1 MRRLSFMLAVA
12 VSSLTVLVRADD
24 LVLTRFGDYLEALR
38 AQAGIPGLAAAIVGT
53 TDVKWERAFGRQDV
67 ERAVAARADTPFHL
81 DSSAQLIAAALV
93 LRCVEEGRLS
103 LDDRIDRFQSSSPD
117 ASATIRQVLSHT
129 SAGADGLT
137 FRYRP
142 ERLDALAAP
151 ISQCA
156 GPSYRGPVAGLLDRL
171 AMYDSVPGPDAGQL
185 VPPADGITEP
195 TRARYADILTRLAT
209 PYAVDAAGRPTA
221 SRHAA
226 LTITPAG
233 GVVSTVRDLA
243 RFDLALKQGVL
254 LRADTLALAW
264 NGPLDRNGQS
274 LPHGLGWFVQ
284 SYSGEPVV
292 WQFGVG
298 DNASSS
304 IIVTLPRRGLTL
316 ILLANSQG
324 LVRPFPLAAGDL
336 TASPFGRLFLGL
348 FVR

>member
-1 MRRLSFMLAVA
+1 MLAVA

-24 LVLTRFGDYLEALR
+24 LVLSRFGDYLDALR
-38 AQAGIPGLAAAIVGT
+38 TQAGIPGLAGTIVAT
-53 TDVKWERAFGRQDV
+53 TGVVWEGEYGLQNV
-67 ERAVAARADTPFHL
+67 ERAVGVKVNTPFHL
-81 DSSAQLIAAALV
+81 DSSGQTIAAALV

-103 LDDRIDRFQSSSPD
+103 LDDRIGKFQPSSPD

-129 SAGADGLT
+129 TAGPSGLT
-137 FRYRP
+137 FLYRP

-151 ISQCA
+151 ISNCT

-171 AMYDSVPGPDAGQL
+171 GMFDSVPGPDAATL

-195 TRARYADILTRLAT
+195 TRAHSADVLTRLAT
-209 PYAVDAAGRPTA
+209 PYAVDAAGRPTP
-221 SRHAA
+221 SRYAA
-226 LTITPAG
+226 LTITPG
-233 GVVSTVRDLA
+233 GGLISTVRDLVH
-243 RFDLALKQGVL
+243 FDLALRQGVL

-264 NGPLDRNGQS
+264 SGQLDRNGQS

-304 IIVTLPRRGLTL
+304 MILTLPRRGLTL
-316 ILLANSQG
+316 IVLANSQG
-324 LVRPFPLAAGDL
+324 LVRPFPLASGDV
-336 TASPFGRLFLGL
+336 TASPFARLFLGL
-348 FVR
+348 YVR